1 MKETT
6 SISGSKKPKKRM
18 VVNNF
23 YYIVKEWLDVMIRQY
38 KIKGVNPD
46 KTPETQVT
54 ILKNKDIV
62 MVWQSQ
68 WFLNHSKL

>member
-1 MKETT
+1 
-6 SISGSKKPKKRM
+6 
-18 VVNNF
+18 
-23 YYIVKEWLDVMIRQY
+23 MIRQY

-62 MVWQSQ
+62 MV
-68 WFLNHSKL
+68 